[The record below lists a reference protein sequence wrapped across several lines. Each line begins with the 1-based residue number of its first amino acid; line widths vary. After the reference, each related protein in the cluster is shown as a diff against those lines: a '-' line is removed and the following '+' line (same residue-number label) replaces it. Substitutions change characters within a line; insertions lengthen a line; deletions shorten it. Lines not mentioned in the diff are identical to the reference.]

1 RRDQA
6 RSRHARHHRKRVCR
20 AAHGH
25 TRRTR
30 PRDRVGSRCAA
41 RGRGRRARR
50 ADDVSDAQHDG
61 HDRRLRLHRRHT
73 RRLWLPGGRG
83 RRRTHPRRDREP
95 DRRVPGTGTRDVDRV
110 RAAAARA
117 VCQARRA
124 VRTRERAEGLAGRHV
139 SRNAIAL
146 AVILVAALVPLVLQL
161 IGPRQVYWLFVVS
174 EFFIFAIVAISL
186 DLLMGRSG
194 QISLGHSGFVALG
207 AYAAAI
213 LNERFGID
221 LLGGALCGGAL
232 AALASLLLGFPAARL
247 RGHYLGIVTLGFG
260 IAVDQVALKWDALTG
275 GDQGVH
281 LHRPMLLGLDVGSP
295 VRIYY
300 VALVALVVA
309 ALLVWS
315 LTRTRVGRAFA
326 AAAMGVAVARAKVL
340 AFMCSAFLAGAAGGI
355 YAFLAGF
362 VAPEDFGID
371 SSLLFFA
378 MVIIGGMGS
387 IPGAI
392 GGAVVV
398 DAIKNAAATVSGLS
412 LALLGGMIVLV
423 VLFFPG
429 GLKALLRARAAKRLP
444 LDRPRNATVSLDA

>member
-1 RRDQA
+1 M
-6 RSRHARHHRKRVCR
+6 
-20 AAHGH
+20 
-25 TRRTR
+25 
-30 PRDRVGSRCAA
+30 
-41 RGRGRRARR
+41 
-50 ADDVSDAQHDG
+50 
-61 HDRRLRLHRRHT
+61 
-73 RRLWLPGGRG
+73 
-83 RRRTHPRRDREP
+83 
-95 DRRVPGTGTRDVDRV
+95 
-110 RAAAARA
+110 
-117 VCQARRA
+117 
-124 VRTRERAEGLAGRHV
+124 
-139 SRNAIAL
+139 
-146 AVILVAALVPLVLQL
+146 ILVAALVPLVLQL

-213 LNERFGID
+213 LNVRFGID

-326 AAAMGVAVARAKVL
+326 AIKDSEIAAAAMGVAVARTKVL

-444 LDRPRNATVSLDA
+444 LDRPRNATVPLDA

>member
-1 RRDQA
+1 M
-6 RSRHARHHRKRVCR
+6 
-20 AAHGH
+20 
-25 TRRTR
+25 
-30 PRDRVGSRCAA
+30 
-41 RGRGRRARR
+41 
-50 ADDVSDAQHDG
+50 
-61 HDRRLRLHRRHT
+61 
-73 RRLWLPGGRG
+73 
-83 RRRTHPRRDREP
+83 
-95 DRRVPGTGTRDVDRV
+95 
-110 RAAAARA
+110 
-117 VCQARRA
+117 
-124 VRTRERAEGLAGRHV
+124 
-139 SRNAIAL
+139 
-146 AVILVAALVPLVLQL
+146 ILVAALVPLVLQL

-213 LNERFGID
+213 LNVRFGID

-326 AAAMGVAVARAKVL
+326 AIKDSEIAAAAMGVAVARTKVL

-429 GLKALLRARAAKRLP
+429 GLKALLRARAAQRLP
-444 LDRPRNATVSLDA
+444 LDRPRTATVPLDA

>member
-1 RRDQA
+1 M
-6 RSRHARHHRKRVCR
+6 
-20 AAHGH
+20 
-25 TRRTR
+25 
-30 PRDRVGSRCAA
+30 PRN
-41 RGRGRRARR
+41 
-50 ADDVSDAQHDG
+50 
-61 HDRRLRLHRRHT
+61 T
-73 RRLWLPGGRG
+73 I
-83 RRRTHPRRDREP
+83 
-95 DRRVPGTGTRDVDRV
+95 
-110 RAAAARA
+110 A
-117 VCQARRA
+117 V
-124 VRTRERAEGLAGRHV
+124 
-139 SRNAIAL
+139 
-146 AVILVAALVPLVLQL
+146 AVILVAALLPLMLQS
-161 IGPRQVYWLFVVS
+161 IGERQVYWLFVVS

-221 LLGGALCGGAL
+221 LLGGALCGGVL
-232 AALASLLLGFPAARL
+232 AAVVSLLLGFPATRL

-260 IAVDQVALKWDALTG
+260 IAVDQIALKWDTLTG

-281 LHRPMLLGLDVGSP
+281 LHKPMLLGVDVGSP
-295 VRIYY
+295 VRMYY
-300 VALVALVVA
+300 VALIALVVA

-326 AAAMGVAVARAKVL
+326 AIKDSEIAAAAMGVPVARTKVL

-371 SSLLFFA
+371 SSLLYFA

-398 DAIKNAAATVSGLS
+398 DAVKNAAATVSGLS
-412 LALLGGMIVLV
+412 LALLGGMIVLI

-429 GLKALLRARAAKRLP
+429 GLKAVLRSRGAKRLP
-444 LDRPRNATVSLDA
+444 LDRPRNATVPLDA